1 METKSPFDQFDELR
15 VDSAAKSFLVEAA
28 KWTSFLAILGY
39 IGIALMVVAAL
50 FMMTMGAS
58 MSSASSSLAPLGG
71 GMFIGVIYLVFAL
84 LYFLPINYLY
94 KFSSNMKH
102 AISTNNQ
109 ASLTSAFEYLKSHYK
124 FIGIITLVVIG
135 LYILMFLILMV
146 KGVSSALM

>member
-1 METKSPFDQFDELR
+1 
-15 VDSAAKSFLVEAA
+15 
-28 KWTSFLAILGY
+28 
-39 IGIALMVVAAL
+39 MVVAAL

-146 KGVSSALM
+146 NGVSSALM